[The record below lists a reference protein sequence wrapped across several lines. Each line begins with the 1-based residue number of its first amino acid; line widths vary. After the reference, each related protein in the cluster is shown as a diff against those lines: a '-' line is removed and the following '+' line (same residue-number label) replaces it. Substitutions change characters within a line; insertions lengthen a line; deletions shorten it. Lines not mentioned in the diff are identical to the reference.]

1 MAQELVGGVRAHP
14 APAPPAVRHLF
25 IALDLEY
32 VAHASTDV
40 RHRPMSNGD
49 WYEHLRTYVNRADV
63 LQIGLALAFE
73 EAHPVG
79 GREVVANSS

>member
-25 IALDLEY
+25 IALDREY
-32 VAHASTDV
+32 VVDASTDM
-40 RHRPMSNGD
+40 RHKGNVV
-49 WYEHLRTYVNRADV
+49 H
-63 LQIGLALAFE
+63 IGLALAFE